1 MKAMTTSSTG
11 IDSPMTTSSTS
22 IHIGPETKTW
32 EDPLAIFMHKDES
45 TRIERI
51 MEYLSWE
58 NYRLHQ
64 IIKRFMDERKPE

>member
-1 MKAMTTSSTG
+1 MEAMTTN
-11 IDSPMTTSSTS
+11 STS

-32 EDPLAIFMHKDES
+32 EDPLAIFAHKDDS
-45 TRIERI
+45 TRMERI

-64 IIKRFMDERKPE
+64 IIQRFMDERKSE

>member
-1 MKAMTTSSTG
+1 MEAMTTSS
-11 IDSPMTTSSTS
+11 SS

-32 EDPLAIFMHKDES
+32 EDPLAIFTHKDDS
-45 TRIERI
+45 TRMERI

-64 IIKRFMDERKPE
+64 IIQRFMDERKPE